1 MKKIF
6 LVIVVCIFSSYSL
19 SSEVGILKSPLV
31 NASGVRVLLLIPKG
45 EVNLDGVE
53 AKIETSMK
61 VAQEWYAS
69 QLSGKSFRLIN
80 NKIEK
85 IFLQESILQFA
96 NEGTRK
102 SYSAEICYEVAL
114 KYAPVDDAK
123 TLWVVFIAGAE
134 FISHG
139 GGGFSCMSSD
149 PFYAVRHRKDIN
161 TITGFNSIV
170 AHEMGHAMGL
180 NHPEDWYNNRSLMG
194 RWGGVLFPHRTY
206 FLESDKEIL
215 LSSPFIQGVEHLK

>member
-1 MKKIF
+1 M
-6 LVIVVCIFSSYSL
+6 
-19 SSEVGILKSPLV
+19 
-31 NASGVRVLLLIPKG
+31 LLLIPKG
-45 EVNLDGVE
+45 KVNLDGVE
-53 AKIETSMK
+53 AKIETAME

-69 QLSGKSFRLIN
+69 QLSGKSFTIIN
-80 NKIEK
+80 RKIEK
-85 IFLQESILQFA
+85 FFLQESILQFA

-114 KYAPVDDAK
+114 KYAPVNDEK

-139 GGGFSCMSSD
+139 GGGFTCMSSD

-180 NHPEDWYNNRSLMG
+180 KHPEDWYNNRSLMG

-206 FLESDKEIL
+206 FLESDKVIL
-215 LSSPFIQGVEHLK
+215 LSSPFIKNYEAK